1 MAEKTVYTLAEIQD
15 LLGIG
20 RRGVRTLIQEG
31 EFNVL
36 RVGNKHLIL
45 KKEFD
50 AWLRKFGIE
59 ELAAP
64 PIKDPESTAG
74 TWEADGPAEAQD
86 TLAGEDAGPV
96 EAQAA
101 LAGAT
106 IRGNGTEEKR
116 CYTVDDLMEM
126 LGISRQAVYELL
138 KRNEFRHVTAAG
150 RYLISKKSFDNWLDT
165 PSLEQEPEKV
175 I

>member
-36 RVGNKHLIL
+36 RIGNKHLIL

-64 PIKDPESTAG
+64 PVKAPESAAG
-74 TWEADGPAEAQD
+74 NGEAADPAEAQD
-86 TLAGEDAGPV
+86 TLAGEADVPV
-96 EAQAA
+96 EAKGV
-101 LAGAT
+101 LAVAMA
-106 IRGNGTEEKR
+106 RGNGTEEKR